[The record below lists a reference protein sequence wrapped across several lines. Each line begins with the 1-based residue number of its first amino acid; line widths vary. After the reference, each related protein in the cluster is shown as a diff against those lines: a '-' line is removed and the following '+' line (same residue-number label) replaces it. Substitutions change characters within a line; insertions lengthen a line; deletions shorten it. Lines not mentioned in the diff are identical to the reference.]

1 MLHGSPDRNGQEIYG
16 GTEIWYLNGMYH
28 RLDGPAFSDDTGFT
42 AWWVHGRRHRMD
54 GPALITGDG
63 RVEYYINDVEIKSA
77 RTFQELTGMSNDDL
91 LAMVLRYG
99 IGGLTEDYDNKH
111 K

>member
-1 MLHGSPDRNGQEIYG
+1 MLHGPSGFTGQELYDNA
-16 GTEIWYLNGMYH
+16 EIWYLDGMYH
-28 RLDGPAFSDDTGFT
+28 RLDGPAYSDNTGFA
-42 AWWVHGRRHRMD
+42 AWWVHGRRHRTD

-63 RVEYYINDVEIKSA
+63 RVEYYINDEEIKSA
-77 RTFQELTGMSNDDL
+77 RTYQKLTGMSDDDL

-99 IGGLTEDYDNKH
+99 MGGLSDDYNDKH